1 MLADVMQFLGRAL
14 YSSFPLALAASFAWG
29 LMSMILSPCHLVSVP
44 LVMGYLGGNTGDIT
58 RGRRFR
64 LALLFALGMTISI
77 AVIGLVTSLL
87 GRLAGDIGPVGNI
100 LMAVVLIYVGLSIS
114 GLVELPLPGRSGG
127 KLPGGSG
134 VFGAVMMGLVL
145 GAALGPCT
153 FAFMAPVLALMFQ
166 LGSQGLAQ
174 AILLGGSFAVGHGLV
189 VVFAGSFSDKVQRLL
204 DWSGSSRTARTF
216 RMICGALVILG
227 GLYLLKD
234 VIPGF

>member
-1 MLADVMQFLGRAL
+1 MLADVMQALSRAL
-14 YSSFPLALAASFAWG
+14 YASFPLALAASFAWG

-44 LVMGYLGGNTGDIT
+44 LVMGYLGGNTGEMT

-77 AVIGLVTSLL
+77 ALIGLVTSLL

-100 LMAVVLIYVGLSIS
+100 LMAAVLIYVGLSIS

-134 VFGAVMMGLVL
+134 AFGAVLMGLVL

-166 LGSQGLAQ
+166 LGAERLLQ
-174 AILLGGSFAVGHGLV
+174 AILLGSLFAVGHGIV
-189 VVFAGSFSDKVQRLL
+189 VVFAGSFTDKVQRLL
-204 DWSGSSRTARTF
+204 DWSGGSRTARTF
-216 RMICGALVILG
+216 RIICGVLVVLG

-234 VIPGF
+234 VISGF